1 MEPLIAFF
9 LALFSTIVF
18 ITLLLKVARRYN
30 LYDKPGG
37 RKMHTQPVPRLGGVA
52 MAAGASLPTFIWIDL
67 DPAFKSV
74 LLAIGALSLMGLI
87 DDLVRIRW
95 HKKMLVQAAAALL
108 VVIYGHIQIKNLGF
122 WAGHEV
128 LLPQYLSIPLT
139 FFFIL
144 GVTNAINLSDGLDG
158 LAAGMCTFIF
168 GALAIIAY
176 MLGLANY
183 LVPLSAILG
192 SIWGFLRFNTHPAAI
207 FMGDAGSY
215 FLGFSAA
222 VFGIMCTQSAHSA
235 VSPAILLLI
244 LGIPIID
251 TVCVMVERLIAGV
264 SLFLPDRRHIH
275 FRLMQ
280 IGLSHREAVM
290 SIYALQAAFTLAA
303 FKMLFFPAS
312 TVTTIFLAAGITLA
326 AGLKLLEK
334 RKVRFERKWPL
345 EKQLKHLF
353 GKHSETLLINLPVYA
368 TVGILSLYLII
379 TPIFTQYQFNIK
391 GLLILIIPVIVSICF
406 FSLEKWFPV
415 VSRAGIYMV
424 VITVTMAALEPA
436 TGSHRYFGMPLWY
449 VIMLAVLAG
458 FTIIYLQFA
467 EKKSIQLTPLDL
479 LIFLVAFAF
488 SVTPADMRPVT
499 SLSLPA
505 ISSTVVLAYAI
516 ETALEHGT
524 PRRNVLLLAAIA
536 GSLIIGIRSALSLV

>member
-1 MEPLIAFF
+1 MQPFIAFF
-9 LALFSTIVF
+9 LALFSTVVF

-37 RKMHTQPVPRLGGVA
+37 RKMHSQPVPRLGGVA

-74 LLAIGALSLMGLI
+74 LLGIGALSLMGLV
-87 DDLVRIRW
+87 DDLVRVRW
-95 HKKMLVQAAAALL
+95 HKKLMVQAAAALL

-122 WAGHEV
+122 WAGQEI

-158 LAAGMCTFIF
+158 LAAGLCTFIF

-176 MLGLANY
+176 LLGLVNY

-192 SIWGFLRFNTHPAAI
+192 SIWGFLRFNTHPATI

-222 VFGIMCTQSAHSA
+222 VFGVMCTQSAHSA

-251 TVCVMVERLIAGV
+251 TVCVMTERLLAGV
-264 SLFLPDRRHIH
+264 PLFLPDRRHIH
-275 FRLMQ
+275 FKLMQ
-280 IGLSHREAVM
+280 IGLSHKEAVM
-290 SIYALQAAFTLAA
+290 SIYALQTAFTLVA
-303 FKMLFFPAS
+303 FKMLFYPAS
-312 TVTTIFLAAGITLA
+312 TITAIFLAAGIVIAT
-326 AGLKLLEK
+326 GLKLLEK
-334 RKVRFERKWPL
+334 KEVRFERKWLL
-345 EKQLKHLF
+345 ENRLKELF
-353 GKHSETLLINLPVYA
+353 GRHSDALLVNLPVYA
-368 TVGILSLYLII
+368 TVGILSLYLTI
-379 TPIFTQYQFNIK
+379 TPIFTEFQFDVK
-391 GLLILIIPVIVSICF
+391 GLLILIIPVTVSVCF

-415 VSRAGIYMV
+415 VSRVGIYIV
-424 VITVTMAALEPA
+424 VITVTTAALEPYR
-436 TGSHRYFGMPLWY
+436 GYDKYFGMPLWY
-449 VIMLAVLAG
+449 VIMLAALTC
-458 FTIIYLQFA
+458 FTIIYIKFA
-467 EKKSIQLTPLDL
+467 EKKNIQLTPLDL
-479 LIFLVAFAF
+479 LIFLVAFVF

-499 SLSLPA
+499 TLSLPA
-505 ISSTVVLAYAI
+505 LSSIMVLTYSV
-516 ETALEHGT
+516 ETALEQGT
-524 PRRNVLLLAAIA
+524 PRRNILLLAAIA
-536 GSLIIGIRSALSLV
+536 GSLIIGIKSALSLV